1 MKFYDVKG
9 TSPGIYLIKNTLNN
23 KIYIGSTKNL
33 RTRMRLH
40 INKLKRKVHDNGK
53 IQNCY
58 NKYGDIFD
66 IEILENCSEDMLIER
81 EQYYMDNFKPYYNI
95 SPMAGRTSGYVQSEE
110 SRKKMSISKRK
121 LFKDGFVIWN
131 KGMSPS
137 IETRNKISKT
147 LMGRFGGEKHPLYGK
162 PRRKETREKI
172 SKAIS
177 LRKGKYSGKRG
188 RIFKLDKNTLEIISV
203 YPSAIVAASNLNR
216 QSNIRCTAQKIC
228 FSIKKNWCAY
238 GFKWRLEK
246 S

>member
-81 EQYYMDNFKPYYNI
+81 EQYYMDNFKPYYNNF
-95 SPMAGRTSGYVQSEE
+95 SYHAG
-110 SRKKMSISKRK
+110 
-121 LFKDGFVIWN
+121 
-131 KGMSPS
+131 
-137 IETRNKISKT
+137 
-147 LMGRFGGEKHPLYGK
+147 
-162 PRRKETREKI
+162 
-172 SKAIS
+172 
-177 LRKGKYSGKRG
+177 
-188 RIFKLDKNTLEIISV
+188 
-203 YPSAIVAASNLNR
+203 
-216 QSNIRCTAQKIC
+216 C
-228 FSIKKNWCAY
+228 F
-238 GFKWRLEK
+238 
-246 S
+246 